1 MRPGRCCKELKNNKK
16 NPTQKTNRI
25 TGAAILAL
33 LLIIVFVQRTNLEW
47 LKNWWAL
54 LFLIPAVA
62 SINNIYTEIQNKKG
76 FTFSLASNIM
86 GIIFPFA
93 ICVIL
98 LLGLNWNIILPI
110 IIILSGLSMLVIGFV
125 NEEKGSG
132 RIIRSLQPWF
142 FSWGAAVM
150 LVGFITIVSSNQ
162 TSPGGTVLYT
172 RYGIALFV
180 AACGGLVSSW
190 LEFRKQGKLTFIV
203 MAHLLVSLVISIPGF
218 LAIFGRYF

>member
-1 MRPGRCCKELKNNKK
+1 LKKNIKK

-33 LLIIVFVQRTNLEW
+33 LLMMVFVQRTNLDW

-54 LFLIPAVA
+54 LFLIPAIA
-62 SINNIYTEIQNKKG
+62 SINNSYTEIQNKKG
-76 FTFSLASNIM
+76 FTFSLASNIV

-98 LLGLNWNIILPI
+98 LLGLNWNIILPV

-132 RIIRSLQPWF
+132 RIVRALHPWF
-142 FSWGAAVM
+142 FSWGAAVI
-150 LVGFITIVSSNQ
+150 LVGIITLVSNLQ
-162 TSPGGTVLYT
+162 TNPDGSVINTW
-172 RYGIALFV
+172 YGIALFV
-180 AACGGLVSSW
+180 AACGGLVSAW
-190 LEFRKQGKLTFIV
+190 IEFRRQGKPTYIF
-203 MAHLLVSLVISIPGF
+203 MAHLLVSFVILIPG
-218 LAIFGRYF
+218 LLVNIR

>member
-1 MRPGRCCKELKNNKK
+1 MKKNIKK

-54 LFLIPAVA
+54 LFLIPAIA
-62 SINNIYTEIQNKKG
+62 SFNNSFTEIQNKKG
-76 FTFSLASNIM
+76 FTFSLASNM
-86 GIIFPFA
+86 VGVIFPLA

-98 LLGLNWNIILPI
+98 LLGLNWNIILPVVI
-110 IIILSGLSMLVIGFV
+110 IISGFSMLVVGFV

-132 RIIRSLQPWF
+132 RIIRALHPWF
-142 FSWGAAVM
+142 FSWGAAVI
-150 LVGFITIVSSNQ
+150 LVGITTLVSNLQ
-162 TSPGGTVLYT
+162 TRPDGSVINTW
-172 RYGIALFV
+172 YGIALLV

-190 LEFRKQGKLTFIV
+190 IEFRKHGKSTFIFW
-203 MAHLLVSLVISIPGF
+203 AHLMVALVISIPGF
-218 LAIFGRYF
+218 LAIFGIFS

>member
-1 MRPGRCCKELKNNKK
+1 MKK
-16 NPTQKTNRI
+16 SKKSPIQKTNRI

-47 LKNWWAL
+47 LQNWWAL
-54 LFLIPAVA
+54 LFLVPAIA
-62 SINNIYTEIQNKKG
+62 SINNAYTEIQNKKG
-76 FTFSLASNIM
+76 FTFSLASNIV

-98 LLGLNWNIILPI
+98 LLGLNWNIILPV

-132 RIIRSLQPWF
+132 KIIRALHPWF
-142 FSWGAAVM
+142 FSWGAAVI
-150 LVGFITIVSSNQ
+150 LVGIITLVSNLQTIPERTIV
-162 TSPGGTVLYT
+162 YT
-172 RYGIALFV
+172 WYGVTLLV

-190 LEFRKQGKLTFIV
+190 LEFRKQGKPNFIV
-203 MAHLLVSLVISIPGF
+203 WVHLFVSFVLLIPGF
-218 LAIFGRYF
+218 LAIFS